1 MLLDALQL
9 FGGRVGTV
17 DLQDLTGD
25 TSGDT
30 VRLLST
36 LEAPLIALA
45 CPGARCNLSPPK
57 SMKEYKVKHPPHHA
71 IVLACPLSVSQAGIY
86 EGGKGQAAPHWW
98 MISLLLHFLLGT
110 LSSEVHGRTI
120 QLTPV
125 YYGLRSGA
133 MELDYR
139 VCLVMTMVGA
149 SSTRP

>member
-71 IVLACPLSVSQAGIY
+71 IVLACIPSGNLW
-86 EGGKGQAAPHWW
+86 GGKCQAVPHWW